1 MVSSPRLSDIL
12 KGPATMHRANH
23 PKPSAKAAVS
33 GCGPCAGMIMVY
45 LFHENDGCAEW
56 TLPHTENL
64 TIIDGP
70 PDWKRS
76 RRFQKLHL
84 TQSHRWEIRYIHIYI
99 YMILS
104 FQLLMARSI
113 FWSSHP
119 WGPKRMCSPSWLG
132 AARGRVPWPRR
143 GMRRTPWPFC
153 PARSVD
159 PGMVGDWGKLG

>member
-1 MVSSPRLSDIL
+1 
-12 KGPATMHRANH
+12 MHRANH

-99 YMILS
+99 WSCPFNCWWPDLFSDHPILED
-104 FQLLMARSI
+104 
-113 FWSSHP
+113 
-119 WGPKRMCSPSWLG
+119 
-132 AARGRVPWPRR
+132 RR
-143 GMRRTPWPFC
+143 GC
-153 PARSVD
+153 AAPADSAP
-159 PGMVGDWGKLG
+159 PGAEFPDHGAEWDGHRDHFVRHGASIRGWWEIGGSWDKLGLMSGIIC